1 MILMMMM
8 IMRMAKMFIHDKIIR
23 SKEYHHHHKCS
34 NTPSNQK
41 IKSKAELSTV
51 SPSLILG

>member
-1 MILMMMM
+1 MMMM
-8 IMRMAKMFIHDKIIR
+8 MRMAKMFIHDEVIR

-34 NTPSNQK
+34 KTPSNQK